1 MPPTFL
7 DKIEPTFVALSADLP
22 KHTVLNEQR
31 ILGFI
36 RVRLKTSTL
45 TTISL
50 SLTGE
55 GIQIH
60 FSPSI
65 DIEVM
70 DTIRVK
76 WDRVYYDFGQ
86 AKITA
91 IDLTNNF
98 WGKIVEKSLR
108 NQLTS
113 MSLKL
118 FENTPLKK
126 RAYHPIKDSSI
137 KKTLQQLQ
145 QNAEKLGKSF
155 VNKTSSPS
163 LELKNFKNVEVG
175 LSLLSKET
183 LQVATTQGAIVVPSS
198 GQVAASIRFAGN
210 AADLMIEEKRKIKH
224 IQFYSENDV
233 LLYSVDKNAEL
244 QSALA
249 IMQVVEI
256 APKGKVSLQQWLPLG
271 IIKKASN
278 VESALKLLRVM
289 LLLDNIPPEALRKL
303 ANHPKPTESEI
314 VKGIT
319 KITIDDALT
328 AAFIETAKTNC
339 EPIEGINVCFLLN
352 LE

>member
-1 MPPTFL
+1 MASTFF

-22 KHTVLNEQR
+22 KNTVLNEQR

-36 RVRLKTSTL
+36 RVRLKTSML

-50 SLTGE
+50 SLTEE

-76 WDRVYYDFGQ
+76 WDRMYYDFRQ

-91 IDLTNNF
+91 IDVTNNF
-98 WGKIVEKSLR
+98 WGKIVGNSLR

-113 MSLKL
+113 ISQTL

-126 RAYHPIKDSSI
+126 RGYQPIKDSSI
-137 KKTLQQLQ
+137 KETLQKLQ
-145 QNAEKLGKSF
+145 QNAQKLSESF
-155 VNKTSSPS
+155 VSKTSSPS
-163 LELKNFKNVEVG
+163 LKLKNFKNVEVG

-198 GQVAASIRFAGN
+198 GQVAASIRFEGN
-210 AADLMIEEKRKIKH
+210 AVDLMVVEKRKIKH
-224 IQFYSENDV
+224 IQFYSESDV
-233 LLYSVDKNAEL
+233 LLYSVNKNAAL
-244 QSALA
+244 QSPLA

-256 APKGKVSLQQWLPLG
+256 TPKGKVSLQQWLPLG

-328 AAFIETAKTNC
+328 DAFIARAKTNC
-339 EPIEGINVCFLLN
+339 EPIEGINVCILLN